1 MNTPTSP
8 VHLTA
13 VTVWAL
19 RLAGLAA
26 LVNGAGFG
34 SYDIPATWH
43 LAHDHEVWYPGENP
57 TYGNGPFE
65 AHGISVTVP
74 VLLAFFGACLL
85 LAIGGALLL
94 VPRTTGVI
102 ATLAGILACA
112 PFWWGFDLPFA
123 WFSAANVLT
132 LLAMAWGA
140 SMLARPGAASR
151 RVRSPGDRTTHYAP
165 LVPRVRDGAVESRAR
180 QRAGWAGAAS
190 VALLVVGVALCSLAG
205 VDAPSASDEAILER
219 LDDGAK
225 QTAAGI
231 GLPVLGLGVALLLWF
246 PTGLRRV
253 LDRMS
258 GGDPLAYAI
267 VPAAALL
274 GGLMTTGVALD
285 DSSAITAATD
295 GFTAEA
301 DTARALGTAALVV
314 SLSGGAVLVAVT
326 TRIAQQARVVP
337 SWAVWASYVVPVL
350 CLSGFWS
357 AGMASVVFAL
367 WLICAVIGL
376 LRSSPAPE
384 APTTADADTTG
395 SETSA
400 WSASAEHLDRLTNA
414 SQSRPRTTN
423 SDFRRRS

>member
-1 MNTPTSP
+1 
-8 VHLTA
+8 
-13 VTVWAL
+13 
-19 RLAGLAA
+19 
-26 LVNGAGFG
+26 
-34 SYDIPATWH
+34 
-43 LAHDHEVWYPGENP
+43 
-57 TYGNGPFE
+57 
-65 AHGISVTVP
+65 
-74 VLLAFFGACLL
+74 
-85 LAIGGALLL
+85 
-94 VPRTTGVI
+94 
-102 ATLAGILACA
+102 
-112 PFWWGFDLPFA
+112 
-123 WFSAANVLT
+123 
-132 LLAMAWGA
+132 
-140 SMLARPGAASR
+140 
-151 RVRSPGDRTTHYAP
+151 
-165 LVPRVRDGAVESRAR
+165 
-180 QRAGWAGAAS
+180 
-190 VALLVVGVALCSLAG
+190 VALCSLAG
-205 VDAPSASDEAILER
+205 VNAPSASDEAILER

-414 SQSRPRTTN
+414 SQSRPRTTT
-423 SDFRRRS
+423 SVLRPGS